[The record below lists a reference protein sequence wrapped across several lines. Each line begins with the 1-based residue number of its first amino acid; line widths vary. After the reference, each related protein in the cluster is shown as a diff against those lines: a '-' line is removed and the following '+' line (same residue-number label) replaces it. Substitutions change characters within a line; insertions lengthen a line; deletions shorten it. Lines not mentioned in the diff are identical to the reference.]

1 MSKISL
7 DGVHSL
13 RLETDYFQSEK
24 TIIIKNRGRLFQRVQ
39 KQLSMTRKMHQ
50 IQRGGD
56 RSRRLT
62 IHKYIHGGDPLDA
75 QIITDI

>member
-1 MSKISL
+1 
-7 DGVHSL
+7 
-13 RLETDYFQSEK
+13 
-24 TIIIKNRGRLFQRVQ
+24 
-39 KQLSMTRKMHQ
+39 MHQ